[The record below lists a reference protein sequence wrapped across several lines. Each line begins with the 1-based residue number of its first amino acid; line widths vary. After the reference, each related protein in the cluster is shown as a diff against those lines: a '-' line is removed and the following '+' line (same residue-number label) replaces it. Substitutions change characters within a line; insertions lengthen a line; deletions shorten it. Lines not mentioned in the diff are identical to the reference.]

1 MNSEAFPNYYNKT
14 IQPEAEKPPE
24 MFDQGEQKETKS
36 CCGTVFRWIHQIL
49 LWLLIITEIILIITA
64 NSKNNFQIF
73 IPLGFLGVLY
83 IAYIIQEL
91 CTSPISQYL
100 LNKSTDSGMY
110 QKMRIYF
117 STPPEIAFSCEC
129 YHYETRTETSTDSE
143 GNTTTTTVTERVV
156 TYREK
161 LIFPYYSGRDVSGL
175 FYLNCDKDNIR
186 KKKYLKLELLVEV
199 NFADALSCMD
209 YENEKN
215 IFIERNKNKDS
226 EFDFYELKT
235 IPGMQNLNLIKI
247 GESESCIANCCCFA
261 LFTFL
266 TLAEIYKLY
275 FNSICVYQKF
285 KIRKLIST
293 RYNITEQE
301 FEEKYEKLNPQMNL
315 IQQTYF
321 FEPNEYNY
329 LNNDFQVNLP
339 TEEELQNSEQFKDKV
354 PEYEISTGYGNYQ
367 PGVIIDKP
375 GYDNSINPAP
385 IALAQN
391 LDDYNTLEP
400 NLIDEND
407 NDINNEKGVDL
418 PVIHLNEGFNKTN
431 QGYIPPN
438 NK

>member
-1 MNSEAFPNYYNKT
+1 
-14 IQPEAEKPPE
+14 
-24 MFDQGEQKETKS
+24 
-36 CCGTVFRWIHQIL
+36 
-49 LWLLIITEIILIITA
+49 
-64 NSKNNFQIF
+64 
-73 IPLGFLGVLY
+73 
-83 IAYIIQEL
+83 
-91 CTSPISQYL
+91 
-100 LNKSTDSGMY
+100 
-110 QKMRIYF
+110 
-117 STPPEIAFSCEC
+117 
-129 YHYETRTETSTDSE
+129 
-143 GNTTTTTVTERVV
+143 
-156 TYREK
+156 
-161 LIFPYYSGRDVSGL
+161 
-175 FYLNCDKDNIR
+175 
-186 KKKYLKLELLVEV
+186 
-199 NFADALSCMD
+199 MD

-400 NLIDEND
+400 NLIDEDD

-418 PVIHLNEGFNKTN
+418 PTIHLNEGFNKTN